1 MTKETL
7 YMRFTTSLWNTG
19 IHLAV
24 ILLTTSIISACS
36 TRDVQNELN
45 GSTSQRLISHSI
57 DDLVSKLDDPYLEEL
72 KGKKVF
78 LNSYFIDN
86 NQFKD
91 YADHRLSL
99 ELTSRFGASI
109 VNTQAESDQVMT
121 VFYTSLATD
130 FDNFGISIPFGY
142 IPGVDESTRLNI
154 LTLEKFHGVSEMYY
168 YVGPTGTE
176 NRSKVIQAKVKT
188 DALGLPFITIPLS
201 SVDRHDGWF

>member
-1 MTKETL
+1 MLELNTL
-7 YMRFTTSLWNTG
+7 FSNYFRVSILIFTLF
-19 IHLAV
+19 
-24 ILLTTSIISACS
+24 ILSACS
-36 TRDVQNELN
+36 TRDVQSELN

-57 DDLVSKLDDPYLEEL
+57 DDLVSNLDDAHLSEL
-72 KGKKVF
+72 KDQKVY

-91 YADHRLSL
+91 YADQRLSL
-99 ELTSRFGASI
+99 ELQSRFGARL
-109 VNTQAESDQVMT
+109 VATQAESDQVMT
-121 VFYTSLATD
+121 IFYTSLATD
-130 FDNFGISIPFGY
+130 TDSFGISIPLGY
-142 IPGVDESTRLNI
+142 VPGVDESTKLNI

-176 NRSKVIQAKVKT
+176 NRSKVIQARVKT

>member
-1 MTKETL
+1 
-7 YMRFTTSLWNTG
+7 MRFTTLPWDTVTRL
-19 IHLAV
+19 IVIFLAA
-24 ILLTTSIISACS
+24 SIISACS
-36 TRDVQNELN
+36 TRDVQSELN

-57 DDLVSKLDDPYLEEL
+57 DDLVTKLNDPHLDDL
-72 KGKKVF
+72 KDKKVY
-78 LNSYFIDN
+78 LNSYFIEN
-86 NQFKD
+86 NKFKD

-99 ELTSRFGASI
+99 ELQSRFGAI
-109 VNTQAESDQVMT
+109 VVDSQTESDQVMT

-142 IPGVDESTRLNI
+142 VPGVDDSARLNI

-176 NRSKVIQAKVKT
+176 NRSKVIHAKVKT

-201 SVDRHDGWF
+201 SVDRHDSWY